1 MKPAGS
7 VEPDAL
13 LVGMTLVP
21 GFLSRNRSFALFED
35 PMIRRAKRRAALL
48 RGIVRQLA
56 GAVGAVEGLEVV
68 AEMGARELRYRV
80 PGIGVDRRAILTDV
94 EYSCVAYLAGRARVA
109 GLRADPEDRA
119 RIDAALRRLAEGLRL
134 PEGDG

>member
-1 MKPAGS
+1 VKPAGS

>member
-1 MKPAGS
+1 M
-7 VEPDAL
+7 
-13 LVGMTLVP
+13 
-21 GFLSRNRSFALFED
+21 
-35 PMIRRAKRRAALL
+35 
-48 RGIVRQLA
+48 RQLA

-119 RIDAALRRLAEGLRL
+119 RIDAALRRLAEGLKL
-134 PEGDG
+134 PEGDD